1 MRPGPCSSNDVETF
15 DEGSGERN
23 APAFLNDRTK
33 GRTLFHCRNGS
44 ADAICAVSG
53 EQGFAFDWR
62 LSMATVPFNAS
73 NPTSNS
79 AAALSLIGRI
89 GIAGIFILS
98 GLSKVAA
105 PAATIG
111 YIQSAGLPLPQV
123 GLAIALLVEL
133 IGGAALVLG
142 YRTRLV
148 AAILAVFSI
157 ATALAF
163 HSALGDQNQFIHFF
177 KNVAIAGGLLNVIAL
192 GGGAWSLDA
201 RR

>member
-1 MRPGPCSSNDVETF
+1 
-15 DEGSGERN
+15 
-23 APAFLNDRTK
+23 
-33 GRTLFHCRNGS
+33 
-44 ADAICAVSG
+44 
-53 EQGFAFDWR
+53 
-62 LSMATVPFNAS
+62 MATVPINAS
-73 NPTSNS
+73 APAAGS
-79 AAALSLIGRI
+79 AAALPLIGRI
-89 GIAGIFILS
+89 GIAAIFILS
-98 GLSKVAA
+98 GLTKLAA

-111 YIQSAGLPLPQV
+111 YIQSVGLPLPQV

-148 AAILAVFSI
+148 ASILAVFSI
-157 ATALAF
+157 TTAFAF

-177 KNVAIAGGLLNVIAL
+177 KNVAIAGGLLNVMAL